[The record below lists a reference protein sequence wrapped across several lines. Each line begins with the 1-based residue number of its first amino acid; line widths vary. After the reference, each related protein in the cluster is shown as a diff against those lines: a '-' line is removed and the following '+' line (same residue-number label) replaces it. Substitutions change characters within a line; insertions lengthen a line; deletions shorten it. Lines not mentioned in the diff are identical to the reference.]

1 MYKDKNGNRESFLDK
16 HHAVRVVQTN
26 QRQAYKRRQQQQ
38 YHYRNQFL
46 RWLFYGGTNEGEVKH
61 QTITF
66 MVNQD
71 WTEVTPSQITKV
83 KHQLRSAEERQKM
96 KRAVTS
102 QFRNRLKAH
111 PELAKSQSEQTRL
124 QATITKEYLKN

>member
-1 MYKDKNGNRESFLDK
+1 MTRGQTHETAYVYKDKNGNRESFLDK

-83 KHQLRSAEERQKM
+83 KHQLRSAEERQKNE
-96 KRAVTS
+96 AS
-102 QFRNRLKAH
+102 G
-111 PELAKSQSEQTRL
+111 
-124 QATITKEYLKN
+124 Y